1 MSNTIDVHWVKSTT
15 DKWLSLQGVD
25 LSDVRTVGVYIIWH
39 AGQKPRVVRIGQ
51 GDIADRLRAHRHD
64 NAVLAYASSGTLFV
78 TWAALPERLLD
89 GVERYLAEYWKPLV
103 GDRFPQVGPIAVNS
117 PF

>member
-1 MSNTIDVHWVKSTT
+1 MSNAIEVHWVKSTT
-15 DKWLSLQGVD
+15 GTWLSLRNVD
-25 LSDVRTVGVYIIWH
+25 LSEVRTVGVYIIWH
-39 AGQKPRVVRIGQ
+39 GGQKPRVVRIGQ
-51 GDIADRLRAHRHD
+51 GDIVDRLSTHRND
-64 NAVLAYASSGTLFV
+64 NAVIAHEASGKLFV